1 MGWGGVPVVGWG
13 ARGGAGMGGMGCRA
27 EARGGTG
34 VECWGWGVW
43 GKLNPLAVQEEGDLS
58 FCVIQTQYNEQA

>member
-1 MGWGGVPVVGWG
+1 MGWGAGGGVGWG
-13 ARGGAGMGGMGCRA
+13 WDGWDGVPGW

-43 GKLNPLAVQEEGDLS
+43 GKLNPLAVEEEGDLS

>member
-1 MGWGGVPVVGWG
+1 MGWGAGGGVGCQGWGWDGWDGVPGFP
-13 ARGGAGMGGMGCRA
+13 
-27 EARGGTG
+27 ARGGTG

-43 GKLNPLAVQEEGDLS
+43 GKLNPLAVEEGDLS